1 MLLQTGWMHINIM
14 QRIVEIHTEDDYRE
28 ALVRFITLCE
38 TQKTDEDLK
47 ELLWLTSQMEK
58 YERNNCGS
66 N

>member
-1 MLLQTGWMHINIM
+1 M
-14 QRIVEIHTEDDYRE
+14 QRIIEIHTEDDYRD
-28 ALVRFITLCE
+28 ALLRFIDLCD

-47 ELLWLTSQMEK
+47 ELLWLTRQMEK